1 MAILTVFFQ
10 MLSLLIMI
18 GAGWFMA
25 RKGMMDEHTNT
36 QMSKMIVNVFNP
48 MLMISSAAGSVGLIP
63 LSTIVLVGL
72 IAIGMFAILI
82 AAGMI
87 LSPLFERQPDQKK
100 IFQMMFVFSNLG
112 FIGIP
117 VVGSI
122 LGTQYVVYV
131 TEFLLLYTI
140 VFYTYGVAMMDGK
153 FSLSSL
159 KAMVNPGLISGL
171 AAVLIIVLN
180 IPLFYICVRMQGLK
194 SLLASLYAMSMG
206 SLMLD
211 AFAAVHVFSPRDE
224 PLLACIC
231 GGVLLGA
238 SMGIMLTVGATTGG
252 TELAARLEYKLRN
265 LSIGRLC
272 LSIDVT
278 VICLYAF
285 TFRSVNNALYGIV
298 AMYISS
304 LTMDTVVYGS
314 INAKIAYIISGH
326 SGEVAKRLL
335 GLDLGITL
343 LDGRG
348 GYSGDR
354 KQVVLCAFKR
364 SQFAVVKATVT
375 AIDPNA
381 FIIVCE
387 AHEVLG
393 EGFGEYSPDSL

>member
-1 MAILTVFFQ
+1 MGRIELSVYTPHYVPTGTEIAVIETSKGTVRVELFGREVPVTVGNFVE
-10 MLSLLIMI
+10 L
-18 GAGWFMA
+18 
-25 RKGMMDEHTNT
+25 
-36 QMSKMIVNVFNP
+36 
-48 MLMISSAAGSVGLIP
+48 AAKDFYDNLKFHAKKPGSV
-63 LSTIVLVGL
+63 VLGGCPTTRSMGPAQV
-72 IAIGMFAILI
+72 
-82 AAGMI
+82 
-87 LSPLFERQPDQKK
+87 
-100 IFQMMFVFSNLG
+100 
-112 FIGIP
+112 
-117 VVGSI
+117 
-122 LGTQYVVYV
+122 
-131 TEFLLLYTI
+131 
-140 VFYTYGVAMMDGK
+140 
-153 FSLSSL
+153 
-159 KAMVNPGLISGL
+159 L
-171 AAVLIIVLN
+171 AAAQGVIVGNL
-180 IPLFYICVRMQGLK
+180 
-194 SLLASLYAMSMG
+194 
-206 SLMLD
+206 
-211 AFAAVHVFSPRDE
+211 
-224 PLLACIC
+224 
-231 GGVLLGA
+231 
-238 SMGIMLTVGATTGG
+238 G
-252 TELAARLEYKLRN
+252 TELAARLLKYKLRN

-393 EGFGEYSPDSL
+393 EGFGAYTPDSL

>member
-122 LGTQYVVYV
+122 LGTQHVVYV

-140 VFYTYGVAMMDGK
+140 VFYTYGVALMDGK

-159 KAMVNPGLISGL
+159 KAMVNP
-171 AAVLIIVLN
+171 
-180 IPLFYICVRMQGLK
+180 
-194 SLLASLYAMSMG
+194 
-206 SLMLD
+206 D
-211 AFAAVHVFSPRDE
+211 
-224 PLLACIC
+224 
-231 GGVLLGA
+231 
-238 SMGIMLTVGATTGG
+238 
-252 TELAARLEYKLRN
+252 
-265 LSIGRLC
+265 
-272 LSIDVT
+272 
-278 VICLYAF
+278 
-285 TFRSVNNALYGIV
+285 
-298 AMYISS
+298 
-304 LTMDTVVYGS
+304 
-314 INAKIAYIISGH
+314 
-326 SGEVAKRLL
+326 
-335 GLDLGITL
+335 
-343 LDGRG
+343 
-348 GYSGDR
+348 
-354 KQVVLCAFKR
+354 
-364 SQFAVVKATVT
+364 
-375 AIDPNA
+375 
-381 FIIVCE
+381 
-387 AHEVLG
+387 
-393 EGFGEYSPDSL
+393 